1 MEAKE
6 DHKRTQEARRDKNER
21 LDKHSAS
28 GLNPEAKK
36 GGHGGWGV
44 EGETNVVEIADSKD
58 PNYNSDE
65 ERRVEEEVA

>member
-1 MEAKE
+1 MEKE
-6 DHKRTQEARRDKNER
+6 DHTRSKEVRRDKNER

-28 GLNPEAKK
+28 GLDPNAKK

-44 EGETNVVEIADSKD
+44 EGETGVVEIADRND

-65 ERRVEEEVA
+65 ERKAE